1 LSSERAPWKI
11 TAVSLA
17 ATVGVWLGV
26 MGSHAPRLNLAV
38 SGVTRQ
44 SAARESRVTPD
55 DPGRR
60 GATIDGA
67 GRRAAATGHKLE
79 RSRSPRAGSNGDRE
93 RTTTPTTGSSA
104 TTAVAAPG
112 ASGPLLSDMWYAS
125 RAHEIYPV
133 MTVAPSDQI
142 LTGFQIK
149 VRPGGGG
156 TETVTVTDLQDNTA
170 QTATISRDNRL
181 YFVET
186 RLGDDGAD
194 GETNNGDDGFVV
206 TDTQGRILG
215 P

>member
-1 LSSERAPWKI
+1 
-11 TAVSLA
+11 
-17 ATVGVWLGV
+17 
-26 MGSHAPRLNLAV
+26 
-38 SGVTRQ
+38 
-44 SAARESRVTPD
+44 
-55 DPGRR
+55 
-60 GATIDGA
+60 
-67 GRRAAATGHKLE
+67 
-79 RSRSPRAGSNGDRE
+79 
-93 RTTTPTTGSSA
+93 
-104 TTAVAAPG
+104 
-112 ASGPLLSDMWYAS
+112 
-125 RAHEIYPV
+125 